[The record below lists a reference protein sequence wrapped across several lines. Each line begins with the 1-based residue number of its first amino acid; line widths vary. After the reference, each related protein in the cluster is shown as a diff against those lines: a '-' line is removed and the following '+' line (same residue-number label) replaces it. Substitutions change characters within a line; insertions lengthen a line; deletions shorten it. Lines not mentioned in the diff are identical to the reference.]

1 MRLVR
6 PPIEALRRT
15 LRAHPEQGTNNALDV
30 YCSPVTLLRE
40 FFWLRLVLLLW
51 LIDRHAGERD
61 SCLDFGGGS
70 GILAPSLVRM
80 FRQVSLIDINTLNA
94 TALCDELAIANL
106 TIHTEDATRFEF
118 PDTGFDVIVAADVL
132 EHFAD
137 LSAPVERIMRWLRPD
152 GVLFTSL
159 PTENLMY
166 RCCRVVFRQQKPPDH
181 YHAAHQVEAFLTQA
195 GFRKIA
201 GLSHPLIV
209 PLLPLFR
216 ISAWRKQ
223 PGA

>member
-6 PPIEALRRT
+6 PPIETMRRT
-15 LRAHPEQGTNNALDV
+15 LRAYPEEGANIALDV
-30 YCSPVTLLRE
+30 YCSPTTLLRE

-51 LIDRHAGERD
+51 LIDRHTGGRE

-70 GILAPSLVRM
+70 GVLAPSLVRM
-80 FRQVSLIDINTLNA
+80 FRQVSLIDPNTRNA
-94 TALCDELAIANL
+94 TDLCDRLAIANL
-106 TIHTEDATRFEF
+106 TIHNEDATRFEF
-118 PDTGFDVIVAADVL
+118 PDAGFDAIVAADVL

-137 LSAPVERIMRWLRPD
+137 LSAPVERIRRWLRPD

-159 PTENLMY
+159 PTENLVY
-166 RCCRVVFRQQKPPDH
+166 RCCRRVFRQQKPPDH
-181 YHAAHQVEAFLTQA
+181 YHAAHQVEAFLARA

-201 GLSHPLIV
+201 GLYHPLIV

-216 ISAWRKQ
+216 ISAWKKQ
-223 PGA
+223 RRP